1 MRTNGDILKRI
12 HYEIFGS
19 SVGKGDVVSGAFHL
33 KLLGAYRAYD
43 KMQKEIMVSQQESIS
58 SLQET
63 ISRLSEESEKLR
75 REVDQYIEIFN
86 QIVVN
91 CRSKDIVSRQ
101 RTQIVQLLQK
111 QATMKEEIRQLKLE
125 NGKLANTDQPT
136 A

>member
-1 MRTNGDILKRI
+1 MKTNGDILKRI

-43 KMQKEIMVSQQESIS
+43 KMQKEIMAGQ
-58 SLQET
+58 QET
-63 ISRLSEESEKLR
+63 ISMLSEENESLRSELDR
-75 REVDQYIEIFN
+75 YVEIFN
-86 QIVVN
+86 QIIVN
-91 CRSKDIVSRQ
+91 CRAKDIVSKQ

-111 QATMKEEIRQLKLE
+111 QMSMKEEIRQLKLE
-125 NGKLANTDQPT
+125 NGKLANIDQPT